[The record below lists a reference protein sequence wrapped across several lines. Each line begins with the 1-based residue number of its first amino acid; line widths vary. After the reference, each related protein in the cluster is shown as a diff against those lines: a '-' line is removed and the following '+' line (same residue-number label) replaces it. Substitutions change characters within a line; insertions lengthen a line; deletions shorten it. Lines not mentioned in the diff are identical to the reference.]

1 MTNESVK
8 AFLLT
13 MGTILV
19 TAGAAI
25 IVATPINGIVIIAT
39 GIGVF
44 YYREITKNE

>member
-8 AFLLT
+8 AVLLT
-13 MGTILV
+13 VGTVLV

-25 IVATPINGIVIIAT
+25 VVATPINGIVIILV

-44 YYREITKNE
+44 YYREITKQE